1 MKINSIAAS
10 SLVVLSLLLTAAG
23 AYAQSAVQA
32 HVPFAFK
39 VGQKQMPAGTY
50 VIDRESGSSFVTV
63 RNVNSGTSVLAMGR
77 TETAS
82 KTTKKLIFHHY
93 GSQYILAEIWGAA
106 GSQGMVLPATKQQK
120 DLELAQGPANAGNTV
135 EVLAG
140 N

>member
-50 VIDRESGSSFVTV
+50 VIDREIGSSFVTV
-63 RNVNSGTSVLAMGR
+63 RNVKTGTSVQAVGR
-77 TETAS
+77 TESAS
-82 KTTKKLIFHHY
+82 KKTEKLIFHHY
-93 GSQYILAEIWGAA
+93 GSQYLLAEIWGTA
-106 GSQGMVLPATKQQK
+106 GSQGMVLPTNKQEK
-120 DLELAQGPANAGNTV
+120 DLELAQGLANASNNV
-135 EVLAG
+135 EIASR
-140 N
+140 

>member
-50 VIDRESGSSFVTV
+50 VIDREIGSSFVTV
-63 RNVNSGTSVLAMGR
+63 RNVKTGTSVQAVGR
-77 TETAS
+77 TESAS
-82 KTTKKLIFHHY
+82 KKTEKLIFHHY
-93 GSQYILAEIWGAA
+93 GSQYLLAEIWGTA
-106 GSQGMVLPATKQQK
+106 GSQGMVLPTNKHEK
-120 DLELAQGPANAGNTV
+120 DLELAQGSANASNNV
-135 EVLAG
+135 EIASR
-140 N
+140 

>member
-1 MKINSIAAS
+1 MKINSFATS
-10 SLVVLSLLLTAAG
+10 SLVVLSLLFTAG
-23 AYAQSAVQA
+23 AYAQSVVQA

-50 VIDRESGSSFVTV
+50 VIDREIGSSFVQV
-63 RNVNSGTSVLAMGR
+63 RNIETGTSVQAMGR

-82 KTTKKLIFHHY
+82 KATEKLIFHHY
-93 GSQYILAEIWGAA
+93 GSQYLLAEIWGAA

-135 EVLAG
+135 EISAG